1 MIIDHTHARNAKLL
15 SLNILILYLL
25 ASHWHIFLVKLRFYK
40 QTIEVSKMAEY
51 ITLRLIPPQKYR
63 HKNDVGTKVS

>member
-25 ASHWHIFLVKLRFYK
+25 ASHWHIFSGKIKIL
-40 QTIEVSKMAEY
+40 QTNNRS
-51 ITLRLIPPQKYR
+51 
-63 HKNDVGTKVS
+63 